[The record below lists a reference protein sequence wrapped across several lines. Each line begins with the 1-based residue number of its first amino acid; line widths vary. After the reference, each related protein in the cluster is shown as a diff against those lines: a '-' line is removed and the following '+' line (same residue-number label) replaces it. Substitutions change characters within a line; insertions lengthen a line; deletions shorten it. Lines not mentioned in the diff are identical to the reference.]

1 MIRIFT
7 LSLAVL
13 SAMAG
18 IARGDDAG
26 DALVVLGEPRT
37 HAIMRHAL
45 APGYSDP
52 TGFEVTDCATQRNL
66 NEDGR
71 QQARK
76 TGIAL
81 RDAGASFDAV
91 WTSQWCRCI
100 DTADLLNLGEGEQVA
115 ALNSFFED
123 RSTSGAQTAALIAK
137 LEKLPPDETVM
148 MVTHQVNI
156 SALLGRSTTSG
167 EVVVFSFYGDGKVVE
182 RGSFVLPAR

>member
-1 MIRIFT
+1 MMRSCLIGLCVVLWAVMPSHASDVT
-7 LSLAVL
+7 LSSEVF
-13 SAMAG
+13 AG
-18 IARGDDAG
+18 Q
-26 DALVVLGEPRT
+26 RT

-52 TGFEVTDCATQRNL
+52 ANFDVDDCATQRNL

-71 QQARK
+71 WQARE
-76 TGIAL
+76 TGSAF
-81 RDAGASFDAV
+81 RDAGVSFDAV

-100 DTADLLNLGEGEQVA
+100 DTATLLDVGDPFEVP

-123 RSTSGAQTAALIAK
+123 RSSREAQTEALRAQ
-137 LEKLPPDETVM
+137 LQALPADQSVM

-167 EVVVFSFYGDGKVVE
+167 EVVIFSMDEDGAVTE
-182 RGSFVLPAR
+182 RDSFVVSVR